1 MKFRYPLEA
10 VRQWRETRVE
20 LAQGRLAA
28 AQLRC
33 SDIRAQLTLLES
45 DYREQALRAASQWQR
60 AADPRAHA
68 MQLQALAQLQ
78 GRAVALHQRL
88 ALADA
93 EIGEAL
99 WALQEAQQDAQAL
112 ERDRDRQLQE
122 HRLAASRRACVQ
134 DDEAWSMRLGRGEAR

>member
-28 AQLRC
+28 AQLRR

-45 DYREQALRAASQWQR
+45 DQREQALRAAWHWQH

-78 GRAVALHQRL
+78 FL
-88 ALADA
+88 
-93 EIGEAL
+93 
-99 WALQEAQQDAQAL
+99 L
-112 ERDRDRQLQE
+112 E
-122 HRLAASRRACVQ
+122 
-134 DDEAWSMRLGRGEAR
+134 